1 LGTSQLAKKK
11 TAGKTGAKG
20 RSQLDLFG
28 EAAPAVARKAGQPPP
43 AASKPVAPA
52 AKPAPATKPASA
64 AKPAFAA
71 AKGRAA
77 ERVPPP
83 KPAGR
88 APSPAIPASPSPA
101 PLAPPAPPGPEPVA
115 RAPRVTAEALAQ
127 KQREISVS
135 EFFVKNRHL
144 LGFDNPSKAL
154 LTTIKEAVDNSL
166 DACEE
171 AGILPEVWVEV
182 HDLAMEAAKQG
193 PELTKGEGRFVVVVQ
208 DNGPGIVKQQV
219 PRIFGKLL
227 YGSKFHR
234 LKQQRGQQGIGIS
247 AAAMYGQLTTGK
259 PIRVTSRVGRKK
271 AAHVF
276 DIQLDTR
283 KNEPVVMHDETLE
296 EWTLEHGTRV
306 ELEIVANWQQGQR
319 FVNRYVEHT
328 ALANPHATLHYNR
341 PVAAGQR
348 ENADRPGNETL
359 SFPRA
364 TEQLPKEAIEIKPHP
379 HGVELGALMMLAGE
393 SKSHDVRGFLQT
405 SFSRVSGGAADE
417 ILGKVPWGKK
427 PVRPRALAA
436 NRAMAEELHKA
447 IGETKLMNPP
457 TNCLSPIG
465 DELMRKGL
473 VSFLNVIESEGE
485 TGDENTQLDLDSAGM
500 KQTKKAGRP
509 ASPGKAADAAAAP
522 APVPD
527 APPEEGVEKI
537 KGHNYFIATVTRP
550 PRVYRG
556 NPFQVEV
563 GLAYGGSWPQ
573 DKTIELFRFANRV
586 PLLFQ
591 RGACGITEAIART
604 DWRNYLLS
612 QPRGS
617 LPVGPMALLVHV
629 ASVWVPFTSE
639 SKEAVAHYPDILKE
653 IQLAAQEC
661 GRKLATFIRKRKAAD
676 YQAQRRSIFE
686 LYIEEVANAI
696 GKITGRKPG
705 PIKKEFLKVAHK
717 VTAAEMR
724 EEEAA
729 LEQEAK
735 EARTKA
741 KARSAAEEE

>member
-1 LGTSQLAKKK
+1 VKARSARRGRSKSGRRASRPQLELFDDAT
-11 TAGKTGAKG
+11 TAASGAASSGAKG
-20 RSQLDLFG
+20 
-28 EAAPAVARKAGQPPP
+28 AAGRARPT
-43 AASKPVAPA
+43 AAAE
-52 AKPAPATKPASA
+52 PAPAETPT
-64 AKPAFAA
+64 
-71 AKGRAA
+71 
-77 ERVPPP
+77 
-83 KPAGR
+83 
-88 APSPAIPASPSPA
+88 
-101 PLAPPAPPGPEPVA
+101 LAPKAPP
-115 RAPRVTAEALAQ
+115 RATAESLAQ

-171 AGILPEVWVEV
+171 AGVLPELTIEV
-182 HDLAMEAAKQG
+182 HDLALEAGTRGA
-193 PELTKGEGRFVVVVQ
+193 ELTKGEGRFVVVVQ

-219 PRIFGKLL
+219 PKIFGKLL

-234 LKQQRGQQGIGIS
+234 LKQSRGQQGIGIS

-259 PIRVTSRVGRKK
+259 PIRVTSRVGRRK

-283 KNEPVVMHDETLE
+283 KNEPVVTHDDMLP
-296 EWTLEHGTRV
+296 EWHLEHGTRV

-328 ALANPHATLHYNR
+328 ALANPHATIRYAR
-341 PVAAGQR
+341 PVPAAQR
-348 ENADRPGNETL
+348 ADADRPGNETL
-359 SFPRA
+359 VFPRA
-364 TEQLPKEAIEIKPHP
+364 TDELPKEAMEIKPHP
-379 HGVELGALMMLAGE
+379 HGVELGALMLMARE

-405 SFSRVSGGAADE
+405 TFSRVSAQAASD
-417 ILGKVPWGKK
+417 ILAKVPWGKK
-427 PVRPRALAA
+427 PVRPRVLGA

-447 IGETKLMNPP
+447 IADTRLMNPP

-485 TGDENTQLDLDSAGM
+485 SVDENTQLDLDSAGM
-500 KQTKKAGRP
+500 KPTKRAARARAPGP
-509 ASPGKAADAAAAP
+509 AKPAP
-522 APVPD
+522 APDVP
-527 APPEEGVEKI
+527 AEEGVERI
-537 KGHNYFIATVTRP
+537 KGHSYFIATVTRP

-563 GLAYGGSWPQ
+563 GLAYGGSWPP

-591 RGACGITEAIART
+591 RGACGITEAIVRT

-612 QPRGS
+612 QPKGS
-617 LPVGPMALLVHV
+617 LPVGPMALLVHI

-653 IQLAAQEC
+653 VQLAAQEC

-686 LYIEEVANAI
+686 LYIEEVAAAI

-705 PIKKEFLKVAHK
+705 PIKREFLKVAHK
-717 VTAAEMR
+717 VTAAEMK
-724 EEEAA
+724 EEEGA
-729 LEQEAK
+729 LELEAQK
-735 EARTKA
+735 ARPKA
-741 KARSAAEEE
+741 KVRSEEEEE

>member
-1 LGTSQLAKKK
+1 LARPSALKKSAVRPGREAVHPQLA
-11 TAGKTGAKG
+11 
-20 RSQLDLFG
+20 LFG
-28 EAAPAVARKAGQPPP
+28 EARLKAVPTLEAKPRAQKPPADEVETLSPAEEDSAPPP
-43 AASKPVAPA
+43 PPQAR
-52 AKPAPATKPASA
+52 
-64 AKPAFAA
+64 
-71 AKGRAA
+71 RA
-77 ERVPPP
+77 
-83 KPAGR
+83 
-88 APSPAIPASPSPA
+88 
-101 PLAPPAPPGPEPVA
+101 
-115 RAPRVTAEALAQ
+115 TAESLAQ

-171 AGILPEVWVEV
+171 AGILPDLHVEV
-182 HDLAMEAAKQG
+182 HDLGLEAMKQDA
-193 PELTKGEGRFVVVVQ
+193 ELTKGEGRFLVVVE
-208 DNGPGIVKQQV
+208 DNGPGIVKAQV
-219 PRIFGKLL
+219 PKIFGKLL

-234 LKQQRGQQGIGIS
+234 LKQSRGQQGIGIS
-247 AAAMYGQLTTGK
+247 AAAMYGQITTGK
-259 PIRVTSRVGRKK
+259 PIRVASRVGKRKP
-271 AAHVF
+271 AHVF

-283 KNEPVVMHDETLE
+283 KNEPVVTHDETLPD
-296 EWTLEHGTRV
+296 WHQEHGTRV

-328 ALANPHATLHYNR
+328 ALANPHARILYSR
-341 PVAAGQR
+341 PVAASQR
-348 ENADRPGNETL
+348 TDHANRPGNETL

-364 TEQLPKEAIEIKPHP
+364 ANELPKEAVEIKPHP
-379 HGVELGALMMLAGE
+379 HGVELGALMLMARE
-393 SKSHDVRGFLQT
+393 SKSHDVRGFLRT
-405 SFSRVSGGAADE
+405 TFSRVSAQAAGE
-417 ILGKVPWGKK
+417 ILARVPWGKK
-427 PVRPRALAA
+427 AVRPRALGG

-447 IGETKLMNPP
+447 IAATRLMSPP

-485 TGDENTQLDLDSAGM
+485 SVDENTQLDLDSAGM
-500 KQTKKAGRP
+500 KP
-509 ASPGKAADAAAAP
+509 ARRAGKAAAAAKP
-522 APVPD
+522 AALGPSPVPD
-527 APPEEGVEKI
+527 APAEEGVEKI
-537 KGHNYFIATVTRP
+537 KGHNYFIATVTRSP
-550 PRVYRG
+550 KVYRG

-563 GLAYGGSWPQ
+563 GLAYGGSWPP

-591 RGACGITEAIART
+591 RGACGITEAIVRT

-612 QPRGS
+612 QPKGS
-617 LPVGPMALLVHV
+617 LPVGPMALLVHI

-639 SKEAVAHYPDILKE
+639 SKEAVAHYPDIIKE

-686 LYIEEVANAI
+686 LYIEEVAAAI

-705 PIKKEFLKVAHK
+705 PIKREFLQVAHK
-717 VTAAEMR
+717 VTAAE
-724 EEEAA
+724 
-729 LEQEAK
+729 L
-735 EARTKA
+735 
-741 KARSAAEEE
+741 AEEEKAMELEAREAKSKARARSEEDE

>member
-1 LGTSQLAKKK
+1 V
-11 TAGKTGAKG
+11 
-20 RSQLDLFG
+20 
-28 EAAPAVARKAGQPPP
+28 AAR
-43 AASKPVAPA
+43 
-52 AKPAPATKPASA
+52 
-64 AKPAFAA
+64 
-71 AKGRAA
+71 
-77 ERVPPP
+77 
-83 KPAGR
+83 PAGALPARR
-88 APSPAIPASPSPA
+88 A
-101 PLAPPAPPGPEPVA
+101 
-115 RAPRVTAEALAQ
+115 TAESLAQ

-171 AGILPEVWVEV
+171 AGILPELHIEV
-182 HDLAMEAAKQG
+182 HDLGLERATRDA
-193 PELTKGEGRFVVVVQ
+193 ELTKGEGRFLVVVQ
-208 DNGPGIVKQQV
+208 DNGPGIVKSQV
-219 PRIFGKLL
+219 PKIFGKLL

-234 LKQQRGQQGIGIS
+234 LKQARGQQGIGIS

-259 PIRVTSRVGRKK
+259 PIRVTSRVGKGK

-276 DIQLDTR
+276 DIQIDTR
-283 KNEPVVMHDETLE
+283 KNEPVVTHDETLA
-296 EWTLEHGTRV
+296 EWHLDHGTRV
-306 ELEIVANWQQGQR
+306 DLEIVANWQQGQR

-328 ALANPHATLHYNR
+328 ALANPHAEIRYTR
-341 PVAAGQR
+341 PVGAAQR
-348 ENADRPGNETL
+348 ANADRPGNETL
-359 SFPRA
+359 TFPRA
-364 TEQLPKEAIEIKPHP
+364 TAELPKEALEIKPHP
-379 HGVELGALMMLAGE
+379 HGVELGALMLMARE

-405 SFSRVSGGAADE
+405 GFSRVSAQSASE
-417 ILGKVPWGKK
+417 ILAKVPWGRK
-427 PVRPRALAA
+427 PVRPRLLGE

-447 IGETKLMNPP
+447 IAASKLMNPP

-473 VSFLNVIESEGE
+473 VSFLNVIESEGGD
-485 TGDENTQLDLDSAGM
+485 GDENTQLDLDSAGM
-500 KQTKKAGRP
+500 KPARKA
-509 ASPGKAADAAAAP
+509 GKAATAGKQPIAEQAKAQP
-522 APVPD
+522 SIPD
-527 APPEEGVEKI
+527 APAEEGVEKI
-537 KGHNYFIATVTRP
+537 KGHNYFIATVTRSP
-550 PRVYRG
+550 KVYRG

-563 GLAYGGSWPQ
+563 GLAYGGSWPP

-591 RGACGITEAIART
+591 RGACGITEAIVRT

-612 QPRGS
+612 QPKGA
-617 LPVGPMALLVHV
+617 LPVGPMALLVHI

-686 LYIEEVANAI
+686 LYIEEVAAAI

-705 PIKKEFLKVAHK
+705 PIKKEFLRVAHK
-717 VTAAEMR
+717 ITAAEMR
-724 EEEAA
+724 EEEKAME
-729 LEQEAK
+729 L
-735 EARTKA
+735 EAREA
-741 KARSAAEEE
+741 RQKARAAAEPEEEE

>member
-1 LGTSQLAKKK
+1 LARPSPSKKSPLKSARRGSAPQLALFEEAPPRRP
-11 TAGKTGAKG
+11 AGRRGAG
-20 RSQLDLFG
+20 G
-28 EAAPAVARKAGQPPP
+28 A
-43 AASKPVAPA
+43 AASPP
-52 AKPAPATKPASA
+52 KPASA
-64 AKPAFAA
+64 RAGATSARPA
-71 AKGRAA
+71 
-77 ERVPPP
+77 
-83 KPAGR
+83 
-88 APSPAIPASPSPA
+88 
-101 PLAPPAPPGPEPVA
+101 
-115 RAPRVTAEALAQ
+115 TAEALPPPTAPEPEGPATTGPAPRARRATAETLAQ

-171 AGILPEVWVEV
+171 AGILPEVHVEV
-182 HDLAMEAAKQG
+182 RDLALEASPKDPA
-193 PELTKGEGRFVVVVQ
+193 LTKGEGRFLVIVQ
-208 DNGPGIVKQQV
+208 DNGPGIVKAQV
-219 PRIFGKLL
+219 PKIFGKLL

-234 LKQQRGQQGIGIS
+234 YKQARGQQGIGIS

-259 PIRVTSRVGRKK
+259 PIRVTSRVGRRK

-283 KNEPVVMHDETLE
+283 KNEPVVTHDETLE
-296 EWTLEHGTRV
+296 EWTLDHGTRV

-328 ALANPHATLHYNR
+328 ALANPHATIHYTR

-348 ENADRPGNETL
+348 TDASRPGNETL
-359 SFPRA
+359 TFPRS
-364 TEQLPKEAIEIKPHP
+364 TEELPKEAIEIKPHP
-379 HGVELGALMMLAGE
+379 HGVELGALMLMARE
-393 SKSHDVRGFLQT
+393 SKSHDVRGFLQST
-405 SFSRVSGGAADE
+405 FSRVSAQAAAD
-417 ILGKVPWGKK
+417 ILSKVPWGKK
-427 PVRPRALAA
+427 PVKPRLLAEK
-436 NRAMAEELHKA
+436 RSMAEELHTA
-447 IGETKLMNPP
+447 IAATRLMSPP

-473 VSFLNVIESEGE
+473 VSFLNVIETEGD
-485 TGDENTQLDLDSAGM
+485 TDDENAQLELDPEEGGGRR
-500 KQTKKAGRP
+500 KARK
-509 ASPGKAADAAAAP
+509 ADAKAKAKAAPSPVPEAP
-522 APVPD
+522 A
-527 APPEEGVEKI
+527 EEGVERI
-537 KGHNYFIATVTRP
+537 KGHSYFIATVTRS

-563 GLAYGGSWPQ
+563 GLAYGGSWPA
-573 DKTIELFRFANRV
+573 DKPVDLFRFANRV

-591 RGACGITEAIART
+591 RGACGITDAIVRT

-612 QPRGS
+612 QPKGS

-639 SKEAVAHYPDILKE
+639 SKEAVAHYPEITRE

-686 LYIEEVANAI
+686 LYIEEVAAAI

-705 PIKKEFLKVAHK
+705 PIKREFLQVAHK
-717 VTAAEMR
+717 VTAAEMK
-724 EEEAA
+724 EEEKAM
-729 LEQEAK
+729 ER
-735 EARTKA
+735 EARA
-741 KARSAAEEE
+741 AGSGPGRKARAAAEEE